1 MITASP
7 PTRPASTGAAKD
19 RVFIEGVA
27 RTQHQGL
34 NHPDGRKSSDSCAFP
49 VTDVGLGHQA
59 RRRPTDSACRAA
71 LFARPACVNAYE
83 TGRAAPAV
91 KRSLASRR
99 WDAEYARGRYAGEPP
114 VEFTKTIIKTVA
126 ASGLERGLYVGCG
139 NGRNFAALASAGLY
153 MDGIDPSPAA
163 IEQLAARC
171 PSAAGRLWCAEL
183 EDFRPGARLDY
194 LVAIQVFQHGGASAA
209 ARHFERASELVR
221 PGGALFVR
229 ANSASTEVYFGH
241 RVRERTAGGSFTARY
256 DEGPKR
262 GPTCI
267 FSPGRTCSGTSR
279 ATASRR
285 RPGRPRIAPGASRQR
300 QARGRSGRSWPKGR
314 DPQDAG

>member
-1 MITASP
+1 M
-7 PTRPASTGAAKD
+7 
-19 RVFIEGVA
+19 
-27 RTQHQGL
+27 
-34 NHPDGRKSSDSCAFP
+34 
-49 VTDVGLGHQA
+49 
-59 RRRPTDSACRAA
+59 DSACRAA

-126 ASGLERGLYVGCG
+126 ASGLGRGLYVGCG
-139 NGRNFAALASAGLY
+139 NGRNFAALASAGLDL
-153 MDGIDPSPAA
+153 DGIDPSPVA
-163 IEQLAARC
+163 IGQLAARC

-183 EDFRPGARLDY
+183 EDFRPGARFDY
-194 LVAIQVFQHGGASAA
+194 LVAIQVFQHGDASAA

-262 GPTCI
+262 GTDVHF
-267 FSPGRTCSGTSR
+267 FSRQDLLGHLSR
-279 ATASRR
+279 NGFETTAGPAEDRARR
-285 RPGRPRIAPGASRQR
+285 RPPRTGTWSQWEVA
-300 QARGRSGRSWPKGR
+300 ARK
-314 DPQDAG
+314 A